1 VTPDH
6 SDNSDPPQTTF
17 TGSDG
22 SGGDPLFAVDE
33 ETASTR
39 LIENSELL
47 EVGMVPDSDRIV
59 GRDEEIQQIGTYLR
73 PVVVNEAPTPVLV
86 YGKTGTGKSLVVKH
100 VSARAKAEAK
110 RHDRDIAVA
119 YIDCSQHST
128 EAQAACELAR
138 EVNKAAGSPRHIP
151 LKGLGRSH
159 YYTHAWELLSE
170 HFDGGIVILDEID
183 RLRPDESGNRDNIL
197 MQLSRARESGKI
209 NRDLGIVGI
218 SNKID
223 WGDELNQR
231 VRSSLGNEEFI
242 FPPYNANQLRAI
254 MEARADAFKE
264 GVLESSVIPK
274 AAALAAR
281 EHGDARK
288 AIRILKNAGEIAEDN
303 QDSKVRE
310 EHLEAAKRRAEAD
323 RLLELLSTQA
333 PHAKHVLLA
342 LALLTDKGDNEDDE
356 YRTTEVFSV
365 YKQVCQ
371 AEGTDPLKLDRVRD
385 ILDEQAFLDISES
398 YVTSGGRGGGA
409 YKLHRLLKD
418 PAVVKTCVDSDADD
432 DIDRLEY

>member
-6 SDNSDPPQTTF
+6 SDDSDPPQTTF

-138 EVNKAAGSPRHIP
+138 AVNKAAGSPRHIP

-170 HFDGGIVILDEID
+170 HFDGGIVILD
-183 RLRPDESGNRDNIL
+183 
-197 MQLSRARESGKI
+197 
-209 NRDLGIVGI
+209 
-218 SNKID
+218 
-223 WGDELNQR
+223 
-231 VRSSLGNEEFI
+231 
-242 FPPYNANQLRAI
+242 
-254 MEARADAFKE
+254 
-264 GVLESSVIPK
+264 
-274 AAALAAR
+274 
-281 EHGDARK
+281 
-288 AIRILKNAGEIAEDN
+288 
-303 QDSKVRE
+303 
-310 EHLEAAKRRAEAD
+310 
-323 RLLELLSTQA
+323 
-333 PHAKHVLLA
+333 
-342 LALLTDKGDNEDDE
+342 
-356 YRTTEVFSV
+356 
-365 YKQVCQ
+365 
-371 AEGTDPLKLDRVRD
+371 
-385 ILDEQAFLDISES
+385 
-398 YVTSGGRGGGA
+398 
-409 YKLHRLLKD
+409 
-418 PAVVKTCVDSDADD
+418 
-432 DIDRLEY
+432 